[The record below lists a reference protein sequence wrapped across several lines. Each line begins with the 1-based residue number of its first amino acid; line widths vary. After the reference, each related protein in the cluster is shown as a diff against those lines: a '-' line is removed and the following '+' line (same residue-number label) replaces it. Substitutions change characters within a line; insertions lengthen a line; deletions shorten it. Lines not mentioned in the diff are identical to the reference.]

1 MNMDFR
7 YLVAAGLLLVVA
19 LPSSEVR
26 SQLALPPVDP
36 LAALET
42 MHKNNED
49 LLKRQEATLKDLT
62 DLTEAARE
70 IRIYSKRG

>member
-1 MNMDFR
+1 MNLDFR
-7 YLVAAGLLLVVA
+7 YLAAAGLLLVVA
-19 LPSSEVR
+19 LPSAQVR

-36 LAALET
+36 AAALET